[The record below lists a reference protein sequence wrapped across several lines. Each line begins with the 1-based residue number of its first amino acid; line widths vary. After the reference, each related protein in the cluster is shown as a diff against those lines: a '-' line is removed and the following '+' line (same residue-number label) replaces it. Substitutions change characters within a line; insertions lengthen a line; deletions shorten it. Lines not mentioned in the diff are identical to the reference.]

1 MSSQKVYVIDVP
13 DQSATQKR
21 RAGTSRWRTMRRR
34 RRETHS
40 IPRSRSKGWLAAFRT
55 YALGPLSLLLWP
67 PEDGRTASVILGV
80 GSLVGAALLSIW
92 WRAFFEAL
100 QPLTFA
106 AVIWATSVA
115 IVILLMATAWAR
127 AVATSEEAVRW
138 PLGLRRPGV
147 VCAIGLVL
155 PGLGLLIAGRRWK
168 AAFAVWWAG
177 LLVVAVV
184 VLKHWRWLVGDAGG
198 EGAPVHSSIE
208 WTLVLAAGC
217 VVLGILTWLA
227 TALDGL
233 RVVSPAARSSGV
245 ADGLALV
252 LLVSL
257 AVLVASFQ
265 PTAIAHNLQSIA
277 EGMQHHGLRVV
288 PLTLY
293 EAASALDP
301 GAPDYLAQAAAL
313 CEGLGRPEDAAAK
326 RSLLQQRAARFAGAV
341 GAELVTGDTRA
352 APRPWVEEP
361 FDSTIHTTSNDPHG
375 VDRADA
381 QLRSEE

>member
-21 RAGTSRWRTMRRR
+21 RAGMTRWRTMRRR

-40 IPRSRSKGWLAAFRT
+40 ISRSRSKSWLAAFRT

-67 PEDGRTASVILGV
+67 PEDRRTASVILGV

-100 QPLTFA
+100 QPLAFA

-115 IVILLMATAWAR
+115 IVILLMATAWTR

-138 PLGLRRPGV
+138 PQQMRRPSV

-168 AAFAVWWAG
+168 AAFALWCAG
-177 LLVVAVV
+177 LLVAAVV
-184 VLKHWRWLVGDAGG
+184 ILKHWRWLVGDAGG
-198 EGAPVHSSIE
+198 ENVPVHLSIE
-208 WTLVLAAGC
+208 WTLILAAGC
-217 VVLGILTWLA
+217 TVLGLLAWLA
-227 TALDGL
+227 AAFDGL
-233 RVVSPAARSSGV
+233 RVVSPTARSSGV
-245 ADGLALV
+245 ADGLGLI

-257 AVLVASFQ
+257 AVLVATFK
-265 PTAIAHNLQSIA
+265 PVTIARDLESAA
-277 EGMQHHGLRVV
+277 EGLRRHGLRVA
-288 PLTLY
+288 PLALT
-293 EAASALDP
+293 EAASTLDP
-301 GAPDYLAQAAAL
+301 GSPDYQARAAAL
-313 CEGLGRPEDAAAK
+313 CDDLGRREEALAK
-326 RSLLQQRAARFAGAV
+326 RRLLQERAARFAGAV
-341 GAELVTGDTRA
+341 GAELVTADTRA
-352 APRPWVEEP
+352 APRFWVEEP
-361 FDSTIHTTSNDPHG
+361 SDSTIHTTSNDPHG

-381 QLRSEE
+381 QLRP